1 MQNPSTP
8 TPDRQND
15 PLSPWAWTMA
25 SRIIN
30 HSQRHATTLFAT
42 VERHLDS
49 LAAGPEPP
57 LHPRRAR
64 RIASGHLRTETVH
77 F

>member
-1 MQNPSTP
+1 
-8 TPDRQND
+8 
-15 PLSPWAWTMA
+15 MA
-25 SRIIN
+25 SRILN